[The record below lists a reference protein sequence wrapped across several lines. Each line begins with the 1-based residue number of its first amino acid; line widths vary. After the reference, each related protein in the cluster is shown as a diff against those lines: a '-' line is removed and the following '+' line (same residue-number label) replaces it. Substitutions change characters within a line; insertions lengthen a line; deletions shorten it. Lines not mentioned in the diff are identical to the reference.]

1 MMLLLTKWMAHPQ
14 VLILVHFQRFWM
26 ATLVALIV
34 GAWMLRRYRG
44 GAVNGLLTGAGETTG
59 TTKSSFDAID
69 FAFATLLAV
78 FVCCFLY
85 LIFYREDFACFDC
98 DQLMD
103 YSLVGRR
110 FRMPM
115 WPEAGRFFPL
125 GLQEFNVMGQVSR
138 TPAGYHSIAAV
149 QLVLLAG
156 ILFAVLKE
164 CGVAWRTLLVAAVIV
179 TPSVVIPFTGL
190 IYPERNVL
198 FWLAIL
204 VLCLQRA
211 SSSRTS
217 LYFIG
222 CFVATHFLLYYKEP
236 LVVLV
241 AGYAL
246 SRIWMDSVADRSV
259 ARGSWKEFAEK
270 NIVPLGMMVVAGIY
284 SVVFLVFMFPFNHAG
299 YIREQSTDKKE
310 VLLTYL
316 RMDWLIALL
325 VVILLARV
333 ARFLFAGDQLEPLWD
348 SLAAGAVAFLVAILG
363 VGIYRDY
370 YLAPVDLIAILYV
383 GRLAAL
389 WVPKS
394 FRVRAAIV
402 GAAYVCLLV
411 HSAAYST
418 LWILERKME
427 IVLDSKLAQFLKGYS
442 GEPGQ
447 QQVELFFPLT
457 DGYRLAEFSSY
468 LHYVGVPVAGQ
479 KGGASESGPEFV
491 VTGEGKY
498 DAGLCHHEKPY
509 TCRQPDELSDGGLL
523 IVLPTDVAQPGDLQR
538 AEKYGVRLMSVAA
551 WPEESSLGRGLRLL
565 QVLSM
570 KGGKQV
576 LAQPW
581 WRLQIFKKSLSTS
594 ASGAV
599 KAGELHPAMERVPA
613 AGGASAR

>member
-1 MMLLLTKWMAHPQ
+1 MMLLLTKWLAHPQ

-26 ATLVALIV
+26 ATLIALITC
-34 GAWMLRRYRG
+34 AWLLRRYRG
-44 GAVNGLLTGAGETTG
+44 AAVNGLQADAGAVSGA
-59 TTKSSFDAID
+59 TTKSFDAID
-69 FAFATLLAV
+69 FAFAILLAV

-125 GLQEFNVMGQVSR
+125 GLQEFNVLGHVSR
-138 TPAGYHSIAAV
+138 TPAAYHSIAAV

-164 CGVAWRTLLVAAVIV
+164 CTVVWRALLVVAVIV

-241 AGYAL
+241 VGYAA
-246 SRIWMDSVADRSV
+246 SRIVMDFLSDRT
-259 ARGSWKEFAEK
+259 AQRTSWRELAEK
-270 NIVPLGMMVVAGIY
+270 NIIPLGMTVVAGIY
-284 SVVFLVFMFPFNHAG
+284 SVLFVVFMFPFNRAG
-299 YIREQSTDKKE
+299 YIREQSMDKKE
-310 VLLTYL
+310 VLLTFL
-316 RMDWLIALL
+316 RVDWLITLL
-325 VVILLARV
+325 VVVLAVRLV
-333 ARFLFAGDQLEPLWD
+333 GYLSAGEKLQPLWD
-348 SLAAGAVAFLVAILG
+348 SLAVGAVAFLVAILG

-383 GRLAAL
+383 GRLTAL
-389 WVPKS
+389 WVSKS
-394 FRVRAAIV
+394 LRLRAAIV
-402 GAAYVCLLV
+402 GAACVCLLL
-411 HSAAYST
+411 HNAAYST

-427 IVLDSKLAQFLKGYS
+427 IAMESQLAQFLKGYN

-468 LHYVGVPVAGQ
+468 LNYVGVPVAGQ
-479 KGGASESGPEFV
+479 KGHANEGTREFV
-491 VTGEGKY
+491 VTGAGSYES
-498 DAGLCHHEKPY
+498 GLCHHEKPY
-509 TCRQPDELSDGGLL
+509 VCKHADEPGDGGLL
-523 IVLPTDVAQPGDLQR
+523 IVLPTDVVEKHDLEQV
-538 AEKYGVRLMSVAA
+538 EKSGMRLVSVAA
-551 WPEESSLGRGLRLL
+551 WPEESSLGRWLRFL
-565 QVLSM
+565 QVLSL
-570 KGGKQV
+570 KGGRHV
-576 LAQPW
+576 LSQPW
-581 WRLQIFKKSLSTS
+581 WQLHIFKKTMST
-594 ASGAV
+594 AGSGTV
-599 KAGELHPAMERVPA
+599 KPGELHRAMDRIPVA
-613 AGGASAR
+613 ANGGAR

>member
-1 MMLLLTKWMAHPQ
+1 MTLVLTKWLAHPQ
-14 VLILVHFQRFWM
+14 LLIVVYFQRFWM
-26 ATLVALIV
+26 ATLIALII
-34 GAWMLRRYRG
+34 GAWLLRRYRG
-44 GAVNGLLTGAGETTG
+44 ATAIGLQVDAGDVSSGAE
-59 TTKSSFDAID
+59 KSLDAID
-69 FAFATLLAV
+69 FASAILLAV
-78 FVCCFLY
+78 FVCCFLF

-115 WPEAGRFFPL
+115 WPQEGRFFPL
-125 GLQEFNVMGQVSR
+125 GLQEFNVLGHLSR
-138 TPAGYHSIAAV
+138 TPAAYHSIAAV
-149 QLVLLAG
+149 QLVMLAG

-164 CGVAWRTLLVAAVIV
+164 CAVAWRALLVAAVIL

-211 SSSRTS
+211 SSPRTS

-241 AGYAL
+241 VGYAL
-246 SRIWMDSVADRSV
+246 ARIWMDSRPNRNAQQP
-259 ARGSWKEFAEK
+259 SWREFAEK

-284 SVVFLVFMFPFNHAG
+284 SVLFVVFMFPFNRAG
-299 YIREQSTDKKE
+299 YIHKQSSDKRE
-310 VLLTYL
+310 VLLMFL
-316 RMDWLIALL
+316 RTDWLITLL
-325 VVILLARV
+325 VVVLAVRL
-333 ARFLFAGDQLEPLWD
+333 ARFLSAGERLEPLWD
-348 SLAAGAVAFLVAILG
+348 SLAVGALAFLVAILG

-394 FRVRAAIV
+394 LRVRAVIV
-402 GAAYVCLLV
+402 GAAYICLLL
-411 HSAAYST
+411 HNAAYST

-427 IVLDSKLAQFLKGYS
+427 IVLESNLAQFLKGYS
-442 GEPGQ
+442 AEPGQ

-468 LHYVGVPVAGQ
+468 LNYVGVPVAGQ
-479 KGGASESGPEFV
+479 KSHAREVAREFV
-491 VTGEGKY
+491 VTGAGNYES
-498 DAGLCHHEKPY
+498 GLCHREKPY
-509 TCRQPDELSDGGLL
+509 VCKHADKPGDGGLL
-523 IVLPTDVAQPGDLQR
+523 IVLPTDVVEKGDLEQV
-538 AEKYGVRLMSVAA
+538 EKSGTRLVSVAA
-551 WPEESSLGRGLRLL
+551 WPEDSSLGRGLRLL
-565 QVLSM
+565 QVLSL
-570 KGGKQV
+570 KGGRHL

-581 WRLQIFKKSLSTS
+581 WQLLILKKPMST
-594 ASGAV
+594 AGSGTA
-599 KAGELHPAMERVPA
+599 KPDDLRPAMDRIPVA
-613 AGGASAR
+613 ANGGAR